1 MQVGVR
7 EMDLRTR
14 LQADVTEAMRQG
26 DSERRGALRMLL
38 AAVKQVEVDERRT
51 VSDDDV
57 AAVIAKQAKQL
68 RESIADAQ
76 KAGRPAMAAQAQAE
90 LDIVESYL
98 PKMLTR
104 EEIEAIAS
112 RAIAEV
118 GVTDPKG
125 MGQVMSRLMPEVKGK
140 ADGRLVTEVVRELL
154 QKRA

>member
-1 MQVGVR
+1 
-7 EMDLRTR
+7 
-14 LQADVTEAMRQG
+14 
-26 DSERRGALRMLL
+26 L